1 MKFCAWILAL
11 TTFSA
16 GCSFDDD
23 EEDDALKTETLVEL
37 DLRAPLSERGET
49 FFSDSAPS
57 LWSAISRVRALAD
70 EPLARGLFVRLG
82 SMNGHFADVEEWA
95 SAFETLRSQKKP
107 IHCHFD
113 DADNAAYALASHCD
127 RLTMTPS
134 GSLDLVGLA
143 MQAMHGR
150 ALLES
155 LGIQADLLQIGQY
168 KGASEPF
175 TRDEMSEQLRQNL
188 DALLTDF
195 DTRFRK
201 HLADGRKLS
210 AEAVAHAI
218 DVGPHT
224 SEAAQKL
231 KLVDALAYDDEARSK
246 AREAAKAEHVQELF
260 PAHEQQSISFKELIE
275 AFTGEKRKPAKG
287 TPRLALVT
295 LTGEIAMGDRN
306 APDRA
311 ASEPFIRAMRKL
323 SNDPDVKAVVLRV
336 ESPGGSAL
344 ASDRMWHAVRRVA
357 KRKPVIATL
366 GEVAASGGYYIA
378 SAATKILATETSIVG
393 SIGVVGGKIVVKGLA
408 DRVGVHVQTLSRG
421 AHAAWLSPLAPFSES
436 ERATLDTLMRDTY
449 DRFLERVSMGR
460 GRSIDALRP
469 AAEGRVMGG
478 ARAVAHGLADE
489 VGGLAQAIA
498 LAKEAGKLPRDARI
512 EAWPEADDPFSALS
526 GVLGGVAAPDHAL
539 AELAEEAGVSLKV
552 PLVSA
557 FEGGPPVAAVL
568 PFDLRVR

>member
-1 MKFCAWILAL
+1 MLTLAAL
-11 TTFSA
+11 SA
-16 GCSFDDD
+16 GTVSCSFDDD
-23 EEDDALKTETLVEL
+23 DEDDALKVATLLEL
-37 DLRAPLSERGET
+37 DLRTPLSERGEA
-49 FFSDSAPS
+49 FFAESSPS
-57 LWSAISRVRALAD
+57 LWSAVSRVRGLAD

-82 SMNGHFADVEEWA
+82 SMSGHFADVEEWA
-95 SAFETLRSQKKP
+95 SAFETLRAQKKP
-107 IHCHFD
+107 VHCHFD
-113 DADNAAYALASHCD
+113 DADNAGYALAAHCD
-127 RLTMTPS
+127 RITMTPS

-143 MQAMHGR
+143 MQAVHGR
-150 ALLES
+150 TLLES
-155 LGIQADLLQIGQY
+155 MGIQADLLQIGQY
-168 KGASEPF
+168 KGAAEPF
-175 TRDEMSEQLRQNL
+175 TRDEMSPQLRQNL
-188 DALLTDF
+188 DGLLTDF

-201 HLADGRKLS
+201 HLTDGRKLS
-210 AEAVAHAI
+210 ADAVAHAI

-224 SEAAQKL
+224 SQAAQTL
-231 KLVDALAYDDEARSK
+231 KLVDALSYDDEARTK
-246 AREAAKAEHVQELF
+246 AREAAKAERVKELF
-260 PAHEQQSISFKELIE
+260 PSHEQGSLSFKELIE
-275 AFTGEKRKPAKG
+275 AFTGEKRKAPKG

-295 LTGEIAMGDRN
+295 LTGEIAVSDRI

-311 ASEPFIRAMRKL
+311 ASEPFVRAMRKL
-323 SNDPDVKAVVLRV
+323 SNDDDVKAVVLRI

-378 SAATKILATETSIVG
+378 SAATKILATDVSIVG

-408 DRVGVHVQTLSRG
+408 DKVGVHVQTLSRG

-436 ERATLDTLMRDTY
+436 ERATLETLMRDTY
-449 DRFLERVSMGR
+449 DRFLERVALGR
-460 GRSIDALRP
+460 GRTVDALQP

-478 ARAVAHGLADE
+478 ARAVALGLVDQ
-489 VGGLAQAIA
+489 VGGLAQAIS

-512 EAWPEADDPFSALS
+512 EAWPDADDPFRAISS
-526 GVLGGVAAPDHAL
+526 MLGGAAAPDHAL
-539 AELAEEAGVSLKV
+539 SELAREAGVSLKV

>member
-1 MKFCAWILAL
+1 MLGLAAL
-11 TTFSA
+11 TAS
-16 GCSFDDD
+16 CSFGSDEEEDDD
-23 EEDDALKTETLVEL
+23 ELKVASLIEL
-37 DLRAPLSERGET
+37 DLSTPLSERGAT
-49 FFSDSAPS
+49 FLGDSSPG

-107 IHCHFD
+107 VHCHFD
-113 DADNAAYALASHCD
+113 DADNAAYALAAHCD
-127 RLTMTPS
+127 RITMTPS

-143 MQAMHGR
+143 MQAVHGR

-195 DTRFRK
+195 DTSFRK
-201 HLADGRKLS
+201 HLVDGRKLS
-210 AEAVAHAI
+210 QQAVAQAI
-218 DVGPHT
+218 DAGPHT
-224 SEAAQKL
+224 SNAAQRF
-231 KLVDALAYDDEARSK
+231 KLVDALAYDDEARAK
-246 AREAAKAEHVQELF
+246 AREAARAERVEELF
-260 PAHEQQSISFKELIE
+260 PAHEQESISFKELIE
-275 AFTGEKRKPAKG
+275 VLAGDKHKPPKG
-287 TPRLALVT
+287 KPRLALVT
-295 LTGEIAMGDRN
+295 LTGEIAIGERN
-306 APDRA
+306 GPNRA
-311 ASEPFIRAMRKL
+311 ASEPFVRAMRKL
-323 SNDPDVKAVVLRV
+323 SNDEDVKAVVLRI

-357 KRKPVIATL
+357 KRKPVIASL

-378 SAATKILATETSIVG
+378 SAATKILATDTSIVG

-408 DRVGVHVQTLSRG
+408 DRVGVSVQTLSRG

-449 DRFLERVSMGR
+449 DRFLERVALGR
-460 GRSIDALRP
+460 QRSVDALRP

-478 ARAVAHGLADE
+478 ARAVAHGLADQ

-498 LAKEAGKLPRDARI
+498 MAKEAGRLPRDARI
-512 EAWPEADDPFSALS
+512 QAWPDADDPFQALS
-526 GVLGGVAAPDHAL
+526 GMLGGANAPATSL
-539 AELAEEAGVSLKV
+539 TELAQEAGVSLKV